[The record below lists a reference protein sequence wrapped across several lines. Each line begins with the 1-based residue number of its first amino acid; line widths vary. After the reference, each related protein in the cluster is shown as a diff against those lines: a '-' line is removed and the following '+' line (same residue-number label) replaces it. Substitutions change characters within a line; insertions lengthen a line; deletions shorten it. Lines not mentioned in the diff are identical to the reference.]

1 MAKKYV
7 VDLSEEEQALL
18 NHLMASGTQRVR
30 KITHARVLLRA
41 NDGWAD
47 QQIHEAL
54 DISIPT
60 IERVRQRYVE
70 QGIVEALNPRPT
82 KRKYLRQLDGY
93 V

>member
-7 VDLSEEEQALL
+7 VVLNAEEQTLI
-18 NHLMASGTQRVR
+18 NNLMASGTQRVR
-30 KITHARVLLRA
+30 KVAHARVLLRT

-47 QQIHEAL
+47 QQIHEAP

-70 QGIVEALNPRPT
+70 QSDWYFA
-82 KRKYLRQLDGY
+82 RKKDWKTRKKCA
-93 V
+93 